1 MLSNTIPAEPP
12 FSQPRVINTAEKAGK
27 KPYVAPRIN
36 FVETLEIV
44 AALCGTNSAE
54 GSCIP
59 VAQS

>member
-36 FVETLEIV
+36 FVETLEII
-44 AALCGTNSAE
+44 AGTCAKDE
-54 GSCIP
+54 GSSC
-59 VAQS
+59 ASFTS